1 MSEAV
6 GVGQTT
12 PPDGTIEV
20 AESAIVAIVRGAV
33 RSCYGV
39 VDLAPHSLGS
49 AIGKR
54 LGLTNPNRGIET
66 EVADGRISVALS
78 IVVEYGTPIFTV
90 AQNVMKSVKFQVER
104 TLGMPVER
112 VDVNVA
118 GLRVSGDAGPG
129 AGGAGGRS

>member
-1 MSEAV
+1 MSDAI
-6 GVGQTT
+6 GVRSAT
-12 PPDGTIEV
+12 PPDGKIEV
-20 AESAIVAIVRGAV
+20 AESAIVTIIQGAV

-54 LGLTNPNRGIET
+54 LGLTNPHRGIET
-66 EVADGRISVALS
+66 TVADGRISVALS

-90 AQNVMKSVKFQVER
+90 AHNVMKSVAFQVER

-118 GLRVSGDAGPG
+118 GLRTSDDGESG
-129 AGGAGGRS
+129 AGRAGSRS